1 MAIAEISETVWCAK
15 YIGRNLFFF
24 QKSLKKRPT
33 IFFNHTKIYAFHSE
47 TANKNLMK
55 GTNQQKTTDSNK
67 QSGDPGESQRGPRG
81 STKVNNGSL
90 PRDVH

>member
-1 MAIAEISETVWCAK
+1 MLNTLEEIYFFPEILKETH
-15 YIGRNLFFF
+15 
-24 QKSLKKRPT
+24 
-33 IFFNHTKIYAFHSE
+33 FFNHTKIYAFHSE